1 MSQETNVYMKDCIWK
16 GVKGVSGWK
25 GKSWTKGVPECFC
38 SGWMVSMQL
47 RAKFPFTVFSF
58 KIRPPHIQ
66 NMTGNAHMVNFL
78 APNQDL
84 SHTSAILTKPCSTG
98 EKPAWGPA
106 VTRGILLQVLATHL
120 RQLFLIAHLNISF
133 CTWNPLLLTTSSAAK
148 NEILL
153 LY

>member
-1 MSQETNVYMKDCIWK
+1 
-16 GVKGVSGWK
+16 
-25 GKSWTKGVPECFC
+25 
-38 SGWMVSMQL
+38 
-47 RAKFPFTVFSF
+47 
-58 KIRPPHIQ
+58 
-66 NMTGNAHMVNFL
+66 MTGSAHMVNFL

-84 SHTSAILTKPCSTG
+84 SRTSAILTKPCSTG

-106 VTRGILLQVLATHL
+106 VTRGILFQVLATHL